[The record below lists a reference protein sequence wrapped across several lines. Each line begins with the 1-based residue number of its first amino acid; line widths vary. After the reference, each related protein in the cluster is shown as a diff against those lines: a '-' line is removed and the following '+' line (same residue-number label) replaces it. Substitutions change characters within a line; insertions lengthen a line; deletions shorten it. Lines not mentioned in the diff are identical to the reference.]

1 LTKYEI
7 IVGKLQI
14 YIKKRYNLPQRKH
27 PNL

>member
-14 YIKKRYNLPQRKH
+14 YIKKRYYLPKRKNHNL
-27 PNL
+27 